1 MAQRFA
7 VVMAGGSG
15 TRFWPASRLARPKQ
29 FLSLGRGGEETLLQA
44 TVRRARD
51 VVGLEHVLVVTSA
64 RHAHATAEQIP
75 DLPAANIL
83 LEPVGRNTAPCIAWA
98 SAHVRRRDPAAVIGA
113 LPADPH
119 IGDETEFAATLER
132 AFAAAETGAIA
143 TIGVYPT
150 RPETGYG
157 YLELE
162 SPLGSSRAAQPVRA
176 FVEKPTAER
185 AQAYVQT
192 GRHLWNCGMFF
203 FPASV
208 ILREIA
214 RHLPDLAAF
223 VAGCDEAAASG
234 QEQAF
239 VTERYPALASISIDY
254 GVMEKTDGILV
265 VPAAF
270 GWDDVGSW
278 AAAFELAPKDGDG
291 NAALAGDLLAIDAS
305 GCLASTRAGKLVV
318 LLGVRDL
325 VVVDTE
331 DALLVLPRARAQD
344 VAKVVA
350 ALKATS
356 RDRHL

>member
-15 TRFWPASRLARPKQ
+15 TRFWPASRRARPKQ
-29 FLSLGRGGEETLLQA
+29 FLSLGGGGDETLLQA

-51 VVGLEHVLVVTSA
+51 AVGLPQVLVVTSE
-64 RHAHATAEQIP
+64 RHARATAEQVP

-83 LEPVGRNTAPCIAWA
+83 LEPVGRNTAPCVGWA
-98 SAHVRRRDPAAVIGA
+98 SAHVRRRDPSAVIGV

-119 IGDETEFAATLER
+119 IGDEIAFAATLER
-132 AFAAAETGAIA
+132 AFAGAETGSIV
-143 TIGVYPT
+143 TIGVHPT

-157 YLELE
+157 YLELD
-162 SPLGSSRAAQPVRA
+162 SPVGASTAARPVHA

-203 FPASV
+203 FPASL
-208 ILREIA
+208 ILREIT
-214 RHLPDLAAF
+214 RHLPELSAF
-223 VAGCDEAAASG
+223 VAGCDEAAALG
-234 QEQAF
+234 QEHAF
-239 VTERYPALASISIDY
+239 VAERYPALPSISIDY
-254 GVMEKTDGILV
+254 GVMEKTSGILV

-278 AAAFELAPKDGDG
+278 AAAFELAQKDRDG
-291 NAALAGDLLAIDAS
+291 NAAVEGDLLAIDAGS
-305 GCLASTRAGKLVV
+305 CLTSTRADKLIV
-318 LLGVRDL
+318 LLGVHDL

>member
-1 MAQRFA
+1 MSRRFA

-15 TRFWPASRLARPKQ
+15 TRFWPASRAARPKQ
-29 FLSLGRGGEETLLQA
+29 FLRLGRSSGETLLQA
-44 TVRRARD
+44 TVRRASHA
-51 VVGLEHVLVVTSA
+51 VGIEHVLVVTSE
-64 RHAHATAEQIP
+64 RHAASTAEQIP
-75 DLPAANIL
+75 DLPRANLL

-98 SAHVRRRDPAAVIGA
+98 SAHVRRRDPDAVICA

-119 IGDETEFAATLER
+119 IGDEAEFARTLDR
-132 AFAAAETGAIA
+132 AFAAAERDAIA
-143 TIGVYPT
+143 TIGVQPT

-157 YLELE
+157 YLELDARAI
-162 SPLGSSRAAQPVRA
+162 PGSAAQRVSA

-185 AQAYVQT
+185 ALSYVAG

-203 FPASV
+203 FPASL

-214 RHLPDLAAF
+214 RHLPALGEF
-223 VAGCDEAAASG
+223 VEGCDEAAAAG
-234 QEQAF
+234 QEPEF
-239 VTERYPALASISIDY
+239 VAERYAALPSISIDY
-254 GVMEKTDGILV
+254 GVMEKAQDIVV

-278 AAAFELAPKDGDG
+278 AAAFELADKDEQG
-291 NAALAGDLLAIDAS
+291 NAVLAGDLLAIDAGGS
-305 GCLASTRAGKLVV
+305 LASARDGKLVV
-318 LLGVRDL
+318 LLGVNDL
-325 VVVDTE
+325 VVVDTD

-350 ALKATS
+350 ALKATG